1 MQPFDYR
8 IAVQDP
14 LQMALAGYQQGQQF
28 QNQRVQAER
37 ETQLYDMEMQQYQ
50 ANQAKLQEEQ
60 ARAKAMQADF
70 ATFTEGLS
78 SGTATID
85 DVFRL
90 NGLYPEM
97 AEQVQSVYQ
106 MKSDVQKNNEIKE
119 SLALASLFRNA
130 PDAGAAKL
138 AEKIAAAEAAG
149 DMERLAGLKSIEA
162 SIGVSPDAPVAAT
175 IFTLSNVMEADQFKL
190 VAEQLG
196 LAPEKVPDSF
206 RADQM
211 RAEAAG
217 LVPNTPEYQA
227 FMRQSG
233 GGQNITV
240 NAGGEPAGADIT
252 LNAFREKYG
261 TNVATQVG
269 TLSDNALAAGRNID
283 ILGRLENEL
292 SQAPSGVEAGLKI
305 FAGEL
310 GISSEGIVPLQ
321 AADAIIAGLI
331 PKQRTEGSGSSS
343 DKDVANFKKS
353 LPSLLQSPEGRMQII
368 RNLRAMN
375 EYAIKEG
382 AIANRLARGE
392 PGFGIAEYQDALA
405 ALGSP
410 LKGAGAAPAAGGALP
425 VINNQASYDALPSG
439 AKYTTPSGGTRTKP

>member
-28 QNQRVQAER
+28 QQQRVQGER

-70 ATFTEGLS
+70 ASFTEGLS

-106 MKSDVQKNNEIKE
+106 MKSDVQKNNEIRE

-149 DMERLAGLKSIEA
+149 DQERLAGLKSIEA
-162 SIGVSPDAPVAAT
+162 SIGISPDAPVAAT

-196 LAPEKVPDSF
+196 LAPEKLPDSY
-206 RADQM
+206 RADLL

-217 LVPNTPEYQA
+217 LVPGTPEHRD

-240 NAGGEPAGADIT
+240 NAGGEPTGVAVT
-252 LNAFREKYG
+252 ENAAREKYG
-261 TNVATQVG
+261 TVIATQVG
-269 TLSDNALAAGRNID
+269 TLSDNGLQANRNLN
-283 ILGRLENEL
+283 ILGQLEAEL
-292 SQAPSGVEAGLKI
+292 ANAPGGVEAGIKL
-305 FAGEL
+305 FAGGL
-310 GISSEGIVPLQ
+310 GIPSEGINELQ
-321 AADAIIAGLI
+321 AADAIISSLI
-331 PKQRTEGSGSSS
+331 PKQREEGSGSSS
-343 DKDVANFKKS
+343 DKDVESFKKS
-353 LPSLLQSPEGRMQII
+353 LPSLLQTPEGRRKII
-368 RNLRAMN
+368 KNLKALN
-375 EYAIKEG
+375 EYAKKEA
-382 AIANRLARGE
+382 AIANKWASGE
-392 PGFGIAEYQDALA
+392 YTIPQYQEALA

-410 LKGAGAAPAAGGALP
+410 LAPSGGGGATTDAALP

-439 AKYTTPSGGTRTKP
+439 SDYTTGDGITRTKP

>member
-28 QNQRVQAER
+28 QQQRVQGER
-37 ETQLYDMEMQQYQ
+37 ETQLYDMEMQQYE

-60 ARAKAMQADF
+60 ARAKAMQSDF
-70 ATFTEGLS
+70 AAFTEGLS

-149 DMERLAGLKSIEA
+149 DQERLAGLKSIEA
-162 SIGVSPDAPVAAT
+162 SIGISPDAPVAAT

-206 RADQM
+206 RADEM
-211 RAEAAG
+211 RAKAAG
-217 LVPNTPEYQA
+217 LEPGTPEYRD
-227 FMRQSG
+227 FMMKSG
-233 GGQNITV
+233 S
-240 NAGGEPAGADIT
+240 
-252 LNAFREKYG
+252 G
-261 TNVATQVG
+261 TNVSVTVPGGIEEGAFEKKVGELQATSIEAIAQQG
-269 TLSDNALAAGRNID
+269 QTSRRNRQTINLLENALTGAPAGI
-283 ILGRLENEL
+283 
-292 SQAPSGVEAGLKI
+292 EAGLKGL
-305 FAGEL
+305 AVNY
-310 GISSEGIVPLQ
+310 GIE
-321 AADAIIAGLI
+321 
-331 PKQRTEGSGSSS
+331 TEGSDQIEVAKALISQLVPGQRPPGSGEMSNA
-343 DKDVANFKKS
+343 DLQLFKDSLPKLMGTSEGRLKIVANMK
-353 LPSLLQSPEGRMQII
+353 
-368 RNLRAMN
+368 
-375 EYAIKEG
+375 AISDYM
-382 AIANRLARGE
+382 
-392 PGFGIAEYQDALA
+392 IAEGDLADAVLDGTISRA
-405 ALGSP
+405 QYRERVRALGNP
-410 LKGAGAAPAAGGALP
+410 LAEFSGGATTSAGLP
-425 VINNQASYDALPSG
+425 VINSQAAYDALPSKS
-439 AKYTTPSGGTRTKP
+439 KYTTPSGGTRTKP